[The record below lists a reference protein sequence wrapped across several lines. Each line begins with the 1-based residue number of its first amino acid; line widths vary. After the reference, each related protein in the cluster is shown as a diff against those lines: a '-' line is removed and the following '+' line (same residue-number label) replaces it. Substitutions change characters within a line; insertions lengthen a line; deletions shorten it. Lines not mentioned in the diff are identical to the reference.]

1 MSERKWAGPELSRD
15 QYVMMTLDDLLAW
28 NHRIR
33 VVDELLERVDWSPWE
48 ERYRPSLR
56 GQPAIH
62 PRLVAGCILYGLMVR
77 VRSSRQLE
85 DATRER
91 LDFQWFLGRRT
102 IDHATFANFRTDFG
116 DLLSGLNDWFAQRL
130 CEAVENALGLLVG
143 DGTRMRAN
151 SNLHGALTGETL
163 KRHAGQV
170 ARLLN
175 DRLAQM
181 AETDARE
188 DEGAQEKAAL
198 REEIEGLRAELAQY
212 ERAIEV
218 AEARDAARRQ
228 KEGANAAPVQVP
240 VTDPDAMVV
249 PNKDGG
255 FAPNYTPTA
264 VVDAASGA
272 IISADVPEGTRE
284 SSVVMPAVERARRLG
299 GNPQCIVADS
309 AFACGPNLKK
319 LDAENVEACMPTET
333 DFRGTNP
340 ANRPDPAQPVPRE
353 QWAKLPMNGARLA
366 SSAFLYDSQRD
377 EYRCPM
383 GKRLTPGG
391 CGTNRHGA
399 RYRVYECPGG
409 ADCPLAGR
417 CLVKNTRTR
426 TLRRDEYQDLRDT
439 VGRRMATQEGIQLYK
454 RRGPLIETVFA
465 RIKVHMGIRQFLLR
479 GLDKVRTEWSWICL
493 AYNLKLLL
501 KLATDTTKPPL
512 THGPTSSHA
521 LWRPQEAQ

>member
-1 MSERKWAGPELSRD
+1 MSGRKWAEPELLRG
-15 QYVMMTLDDLLAW
+15 QYVVTTLDDSLALD
-28 NHRIR
+28 HRIR
-33 VVDELLERVDWSPWE
+33 VVDALLEQVDWSPWE
-48 ERYRPSLR
+48 DRYRPSRR
-56 GQPAIH
+56 GQPPIH
-62 PRLVAGCILYGLMVR
+62 PRLLAGCILYGLMVR

-91 LDFQWFLGRRT
+91 LDFQWFLGKRS
-102 IDHATFANFRTDFG
+102 IDHATFAKFRTDFG

-130 CEAVENALGLLVG
+130 CEAVENALNLLVC
-143 DGTRMRAN
+143 DGTRIRAN
-151 SNLHGALTGETL
+151 SNVHGGLTGETL
-163 KRHAGQV
+163 KRHAGHV
-170 ARLLN
+170 AQLLN

-181 AETDARE
+181 AQGDSNARK
-188 DEGAQEKAAL
+188 DEEAPEKAAL
-198 REEIEGLRAELAQY
+198 DEKIEGVRAQLAQY
-212 ERAIEV
+212 ERAAKV
-218 AEARDAARRQ
+218 ADERDAARRR
-228 KEGANAAPVQVP
+228 KEGVKATAVQVP
-240 VTDPDAMVV
+240 LTDPDAMVV

-299 GNPQCIVADS
+299 GNPQCIVGDS
-309 AFACGPNLKK
+309 AFASGPNLKK
-319 LDAENVEACMPTET
+319 LDAESVQACMPTQT
-333 DFRGTNP
+333 DFRDTNP
-340 ANRPDPAQPVPRE
+340 ANRPDPSQAVPRE
-353 QWAKLPMNGARLA
+353 HWGKLPMNGGRLA
-366 SSAFLYDSQRD
+366 SSAFVYDAQRD

-391 CGTNRHGA
+391 CGMNRHGA

-409 ADCPLAGR
+409 KGCPLARR
-417 CLVKNTRTR
+417 CLFKNTRFR

-439 VGRRMATQEGIQLYK
+439 VGRRMATPEGIQLYK

-465 RIKVHMGIRQFLLR
+465 RIKGHMGIRQFLLR

-501 KLATDTTKPPL
+501 KLLMDSTKPPL
-512 THGPTSSHA
+512 THASIFSHA
-521 LWRPQEAQ
+521 SHAR